1 MNDEKQL
8 KEYGESDRGA
18 PTYRPKY
25 ILLIAYFLDVNGKV
39 VHLVQRS
46 PPSSRPSNTP
56 GGLNSNDNPS
66 FRRPRMQNVIGTR
79 TLNMSELENM
89 MMGTFTIPVNGSN
102 ILGQQTTQ
110 PTLNPSSTLCMNRV
124 SVARYMLRCA
134 DNIAAYLEN
143 PAVGLNNT
151 AMDMLHSST
160 MESTVFE
167 VGISAVTNSDI
178 PQSHVNDIV
187 SAFQGAVSAA
197 FRQNGISNITVQQ
210 TNDNNGVQMFGSV
223 PGHNNG
229 PPTGSPT
236 TASISLPINFSQMS
250 DFNAANVANAAA
262 NAAVNAIRQT
272 TTGDATPSS
281 ASERPRQQTTRT
293 QTLGEVVGEMRHVQV
308 SF

>member
-1 MNDEKQL
+1 
-8 KEYGESDRGA
+8 
-18 PTYRPKY
+18 
-25 ILLIAYFLDVNGKV
+25 
-39 VHLVQRS
+39 
-46 PPSSRPSNTP
+46 
-56 GGLNSNDNPS
+56 
-66 FRRPRMQNVIGTR
+66 
-79 TLNMSELENM
+79 
-89 MMGTFTIPVNGSN
+89 
-102 ILGQQTTQ
+102 
-110 PTLNPSSTLCMNRV
+110 
-124 SVARYMLRCA
+124 MLRCA

-197 FRQNGISNITVQQ
+197 FRQNGISNITVQ
-210 TNDNNGVQMFGSV
+210 NDNSGVQMFGSV
-223 PGHNNG
+223 PGQTAQ
-229 PPTGSPT
+229 TGSPT
-236 TASISLPINFSQMS
+236 STASISLPINFSQMS

-262 NAAVNAIRQT
+262 TAAVNAIRAS
-272 TTGDATPSS
+272 TGDATPSS

-308 SF
+308 SL